1 MARGLSNPASQLGE
15 AGIAGDRDS
24 AGLVLGYH
32 EDSWAAEGPAFPAL
46 WDVGHFQLANLST
59 RKGASINKKG
69 GLHQQERGPPS
80 TRKGASM
87 DLCILQKIGHKDL
100 DTFRPTK
107 GFEFTKQSGR
117 QDGY

>member
-59 RKGASINKKG
+59 RKGAS
-69 GLHQQERGPPS
+69 
-80 TRKGASM
+80 M